1 VLRLDRIETLDISPD
16 GKHAVV
22 IYRSAEH
29 FNDVNHLRLLDL
41 GNGSILADFQRP
53 GITIHGGT
61 FVGDHYL
68 FAVASTAS
76 PTGSPKS
83 SVKPA
88 TSRHPENGQRLAA
101 NADHPGL
108 IAWGLESKCRV
119 GPILRV
125 AVTSP
130 RSEDAIVKC
139 FDSPMLSGAFL
150 DRTFGST
157 SNTLALMRP
166 VCIGLRVHITEGHT

>member
-1 VLRLDRIETLDISPD
+1 MHLMLPEL
-16 GKHAVV
+16 
-22 IYRSAEH
+22 RSA
-29 FNDVNHLRLLDL
+29 FPSWDWGR
-41 GNGSILADFQRP
+41 
-53 GITIHGGT
+53 
-61 FVGDHYL
+61 
-68 FAVASTAS
+68 VA
-76 PTGSPKS
+76 
-83 SVKPA
+83 
-88 TSRHPENGQRLAA
+88 
-101 NADHPGL
+101 GL
-108 IAWGLESKCRV
+108 IAWGLESKCPV
-119 GPILRV
+119 GPILRL